1 MYLANVRS
9 ETCDLPI
16 EAGDELFSADLGEQ
30 SAGMVVNPASSSNG
44 GIDLLAVIQASSV
57 EAGEIHW
64 KSLDGPALG
73 IMPLPYSAIQ

>member
-1 MYLANVRS
+1 
-9 ETCDLPI
+9 
-16 EAGDELFSADLGEQ
+16 
-30 SAGMVVNPASSSNG
+30 MVVNPASSSDG
-44 GIDLLAVIQASSV
+44 GTDLLAVIQASSV